1 LLCRAIVVLALVT
14 ALAVPSRAETLATAE
29 KQVIAG
35 IVVVSAAI
43 GVLVTLLVLHYKHK
57 NASITGCV
65 VSATNGITLTD
76 EKDMRTYVL
85 SGDTTA
91 VKPGE
96 RMTVAGKRQKKT
108 SETPVFEAQKVRK
121 DFGACQPASPK
132 R

>member
-1 LLCRAIVVLALVT
+1 VVLALVT

-35 IVVVSAAI
+35 IVVVSAAV
-43 GVLVTLLVLHYKHK
+43 GVLVTLLIIHYKHK

-65 VSATNGITLTD
+65 VSAANGITLTD
-76 EKDMRTYVL
+76 EKDLRTYAL

-91 VKPGE
+91 VKPGD
-96 RMTVAGKRQKKT
+96 RMTVAGKRQKT
-108 SETPVFEAQKVRK
+108 SATPVFETHKVNK
-121 DFGACQPASPK
+121 DFGACQPAGPK